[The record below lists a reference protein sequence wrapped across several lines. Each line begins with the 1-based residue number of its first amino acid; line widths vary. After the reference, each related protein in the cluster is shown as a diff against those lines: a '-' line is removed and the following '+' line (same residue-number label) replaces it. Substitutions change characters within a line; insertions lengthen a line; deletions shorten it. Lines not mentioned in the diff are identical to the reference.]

1 MATEVRLNELI
12 AQLNDQLG
20 DVTPYKLA
28 VVSPRDVRH
37 VEKNA
42 HYMPAQTYRK
52 LVGNIK
58 QDGNLSSLPFC
69 WRDADGRFVALSG
82 NHRVDAA
89 RDAGIESILVL
100 FTDRALSQPER
111 VAIQLSHN
119 AVVGEDNPAVLRE
132 LWQQVDT
139 VALKIYSGLD
149 EKVLQALDPAN
160 VLRPKEAALR
170 FEELSILFLPHEREH
185 MDEIAR
191 LLTDRAKKARVHH
204 WLAPVEV
211 FDRFF
216 DALLTFKESAN
227 IVNTGTAML
236 AIIDI
241 VEAWLVEHHE
251 AEHAEAVE

>member
-1 MATEVRLNELI
+1 MATEARLGELI
-12 AQLNDQLG
+12 EQLNAQLG

-28 VVSPRDVRH
+28 VVSPRDVEH

-42 HYMPAQTYRK
+42 HYMTGQMYRK
-52 LVGNIK
+52 MVDNVK
-58 QDGNLSSLPFC
+58 HDGNLSSLPFC
-69 WRDADGRFVALSG
+69 WRDADGRFIALSG
-82 NHRVDAA
+82 NHRVDVA
-89 RDAGIESILVL
+89 RDAQVESILVL
-100 FTDRALSQPER
+100 YTDRELSRSEQ

-119 AVVGEDNPAVLRE
+119 ALVGEDNPAVLRD
-132 LWQQVDT
+132 LWREINSA
-139 VALKIYSGLD
+139 ALKIYSGLD
-149 EKVLQALDPAN
+149 EKVLNALEPAN

-227 IVNTGTAML
+227 IVNTGTAILAML
-236 AIIDI
+236 DI
-241 VEAWLVEHHE
+241 VETWLAEHHE
-251 AEHAEAVE
+251 AEHDERGV